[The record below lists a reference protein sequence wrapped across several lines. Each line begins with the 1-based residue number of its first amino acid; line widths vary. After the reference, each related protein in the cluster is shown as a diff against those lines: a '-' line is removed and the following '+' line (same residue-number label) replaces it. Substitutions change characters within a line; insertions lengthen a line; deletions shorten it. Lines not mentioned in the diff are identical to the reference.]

1 VSPGTTIAGY
11 RVLSAVGEGAMG
23 AVLLAEHEVSGER
36 VALKLLDPELAR
48 DDRFRARFLRESQ
61 VAAGLDHP
69 NIIQVFE
76 SGEAD
81 GFLYLAMAYVEGT
94 DLRELLRHDVRL
106 EPERAIDLV
115 GDVAAALDAAHAAGL
130 IHRDVKPANIL
141 VARDGEHERAVVCD
155 FGLARHLSSA
165 ASLTSDRTFVGTID
179 YVPPEQIEGGTI
191 DGRADVY
198 SLGCVLYECLS
209 GERPYERESELSVVF
224 AHLNEPPPALSAVR
238 LELASFD
245 WVFATA
251 LAKAPDERFDTCG
264 ELVEAGR
271 AALRGETPG
280 RRRRSRSRALLI
292 GAAAAV
298 VALAGL
304 AAFLFTGGDG
314 KPAAGASRIPLQGN
328 RLNLLDT
335 ASKRVLAT
343 VRLPGGVSL
352 ANGGIDVTAGRRSAW
367 VLLVGKQELLRVG
380 LGTHRIEGTTRL
392 PWIPAGRIVAGGGL
406 VWASQDGGP
415 GVVGIDMR
423 TGRIARRFSIDGGN
437 AVGIAFGAGSLWLAQ
452 GTDVARMDPRDGNVI
467 ARIAQRP
474 GQVGEIQWLVFS
486 RGYLWGAGPNGYV
499 RKYDPGANQIVA
511 QTHISGWIGDLA
523 VGRDVWVSSTLEGVV
538 YDLNLDDLSPSGTA
552 PAGIGPERLSLGGG
566 RVWVASPGDLTL
578 STIDVPTGRLH
589 RLPSAARAETAFYS
603 NGLLLTAAE
612 ATPPPL
618 TPVSGQEIRISIP
631 QSPLHFDPATPQTG
645 LDAALRYA
653 TCANLLT
660 YPDEKGPA
668 GGALRPEVAAALPIV
683 SADGLTYT
691 FRIRRGFRFSPPSN
705 EPVTAA
711 TFKFSIERA
720 LSPRLRG
727 FGGSSVWYIAG
738 QAAYESHRA
747 KHISGIVARG
757 DTLRITLARAEGA
770 FPTGLST
777 PQFCPVPIG
786 TPIRPNAVTR
796 PLPSDGPYYV
806 SSDATTRTVLLRNPN
821 YAGTRLHRAQRIV
834 FSYGQP
840 TQQALALA
848 NEGDVDY
855 LPPGFGAS
863 GLVDLHG
870 PLDRTYGPGSAAAR
884 AGDARFIHSPEP
896 GVDELVLNASRPLF
910 HSVRMR
916 RAVAYALDRRA
927 LANAFNDV
935 PADGIVPAAVPGFG
949 TAHMYPLEHPDL
961 AAARRLAGGGRHHAV
976 LYFCTNGVFGGT
988 NQRAVA
994 VLIRAQLARIGVDVA
1009 VTSPPCGPEQA
1020 YDANAKHADLI
1031 MVSQYSTLRDP
1042 EQYLEQVL
1050 RPRLNGGALGRG
1062 IWSRP
1067 DFRSRVLHARRLG
1080 GSARRRAYL
1089 RIEQD
1094 ILHAAPIVPYGS
1106 FYSGEY
1112 FARGVGCKV
1121 VPPGIGVID
1130 LAALCKRP

>member
-23 AVLLAEHEVSGER
+23 AVLLAEHEVSGDR
-36 VALKLLDPELAR
+36 VALKLLDPELAG

-61 VAAGLDHP
+61 IAAGLDHP

-115 GDVAAALDAAHAAGL
+115 GDVATALDAAHAAGL

-141 VARDGEHERAVVCD
+141 VAREGEHERAVVCD

-165 ASLTSDRTFVGTID
+165 ASLTSDRAFVGTID

-198 SLGCVLYECLS
+198 SLGCVLYECLA

-224 AHLNEPPPALSAVR
+224 AHLNEPPPAISAVR
-238 LELASFD
+238 PELAPFD

-251 LAKAPDERFDTCG
+251 LAKARGERFDTCG
-264 ELVEAGR
+264 ELVEMAR

-280 RRRRSRSRALLI
+280 RRRRSRRGALLI
-292 GAAAAV
+292 GAAVTAV
-298 VALAGL
+298 VAAGAAGL
-304 AAFLFTGGDG
+304 LFTGGGG
-314 KPAAGASRIPLQGN
+314 KRAAGASPIPLQGN
-328 RLNLLDT
+328 RLNLID
-335 ASKRVLAT
+335 AAKKKVLAT

-352 ANGGIDVTAGRRSAW
+352 ANGGIDLTAARGSAW
-367 VLLVGKQELLRVG
+367 VLLVGKQELVRVG
-380 LGTHRIEGTTRL
+380 LATHRIERTTRL
-392 PWIPAGRIVAGGGL
+392 PWIPAARIAAGGGF

-415 GVVGIDMR
+415 GVVGIDVR
-423 TGRIARRFSIDGGN
+423 SGRVTRRFSIDGGN
-437 AVGIAFGAGSLWLAQ
+437 AVGIAYGGGSLWLAQ
-452 GTDVARMDPRDGNVI
+452 GTDVARLDPKDGKVL

-474 GQVGEIQWLVFS
+474 GQVGEEEWLVYS
-486 RGYLWGAGPNGYV
+486 GGYLWGSGPNGYV
-499 RKYDPGANQIVA
+499 RKYDVGANQIVA
-511 QTHISGWIGDLA
+511 QTHLSGWIGDLA

-538 YDLNLDDLSPSGTA
+538 YDLNRDDLSPSGTA
-552 PAGIGPERLSLGGG
+552 FAGIGPERLSVGGG

-578 STIDVPTGRLH
+578 STIDVPTGRVH
-589 RLPSAARAETAFYS
+589 RLPSAARAETAFYW
-603 NGLLLTAAE
+603 NGLLLSAAE

-618 TPVSGQEIRISIP
+618 APVRGQEIRISIP
-631 QSPLHFDPATPQTG
+631 QSPLHFDPAAPQTS

-653 TCANLLT
+653 TCANLLS

-668 GGALRPEVAAALPIV
+668 GGTLRPEVAAAPPRV

-705 EPVTAA
+705 EAVTAA

-727 FGGSSVWYIAG
+727 FGDSSVWYIAG
-738 QAAYESHRA
+738 QAAYENHRA

-757 DTLRITLARAEGA
+757 ETLRITLTRAEGA

-786 TPIRPNAVTR
+786 TPIRPTAVTG
-796 PLPSDGPYYV
+796 PVPSDGPYYV
-806 SSDATTRTVLLRNPN
+806 SSNTTTRTVLLRNPN
-821 YAGTRLHRAQRIV
+821 YAGTRPRLAQRIV
-834 FSYGQP
+834 FSFGQP

-848 NEGDVDY
+848 NEGGIDFV
-855 LPPGFGAS
+855 PPGFGAS

-910 HSVRMR
+910 RSVRMR

-927 LANAFNDV
+927 LAIAFDDV

-949 TAHMYPLEHPDL
+949 TARVYPLEGPDL
-961 AAARRLAGGGRHHAV
+961 AAARRLAGGGRHRAV

-994 VLIRAQLARIGVDVA
+994 VLIRAELARIGVEVA
-1009 VTSPPCGPEQA
+1009 VTSPPCGPNQS

-1031 MVSQYSTLRDP
+1031 MVSEYNTLRDP
-1042 EQYLEQVL
+1042 EQYLERVL
-1050 RPRLNGGALGRG
+1050 QPGLNGAAVGTGS
-1062 IWSRP
+1062 WSRP
-1067 DFRSRVLHARRLG
+1067 GFRARLRRARRLSG
-1080 GSARRRAYL
+1080 GARRSAYRQIEREIL
-1089 RIEQD
+1089 R
-1094 ILHAAPIVPYGS
+1094 AAPIVPYGS
-1106 FYSGEY
+1106 FYSGDY
-1112 FARGVGCKV
+1112 FARKVGCKV
-1121 VPPGIGVID
+1121 VPPGVGVID
-1130 LAALCKRP
+1130 LAALCKRQ